1 MESKKYSAANQAKL
15 KRVAIAMQMLLDDLL
30 TSGFHGTGRLELT
43 ISNGTIQTICRT
55 TERVDK
61 ES

>member
-1 MESKKYSAANQAKL
+1 MESKKHSDANQAKL
-15 KRVAIAMQMLLDDLL
+15 KRVNAALELLLDDLL
-30 TSGFHGTGRLELT
+30 KRGFHGTGRLELS
-43 ISNGTIQTICRT
+43 ISDGTIQTIRRT